1 MATPKRHYHNNEQ
14 VYYKRLKLAIL
25 GIVLVPTVVLAMFV
39 FFGPTI
45 GSLFGIVSINRNFDN
60 NTDKVAPPP
69 PIFDNPPKA
78 VGSNNITLKGFAEAG
93 TTIKLYVNG
102 PEKGS
107 SVTTTEGTFEIS
119 GIELIEG
126 RNSIFAKTIDA
137 TGNESDK
144 SATLSIE
151 VDNSKPKIDI
161 ESPKNN
167 DVVRNLN
174 KRVFITGKLS
184 EKATITI
191 NEKLAVLR
199 PDFTFEFPLGVE
211 PGKHEIKIKAT
222 DEAGNFAEET
232 INITYV
238 QESGN

>member
-1 MATPKRHYHNNEQ
+1 MTTSKRHYHNNEQ
-14 VYYKRLKLAIL
+14 VYYKKLKLAIL

-78 VGSNNITLKGFAEAG
+78 VSEKSITLKGFAEAG
-93 TTIKLYVNG
+93 TTVKLFVNG

-107 SVTTTEGTFEIS
+107 AVTTAEGTFEIS
-119 GIELIEG
+119 GVELIDG
-126 RNSIFAKTIDA
+126 RNSLFAKTADSA
-137 TGNESDK
+137 GNESDK
-144 SATLSIE
+144 SATLNID
-151 VDNSKPKIDI
+151 VDNTNPKIDI

-174 KRVFITGKLS
+174 KRVFIKGKIS

-191 NEKLAVLR
+191 NDKLAVLR

-211 PGKHEIKIKAT
+211 PGKREIKIKAV
-222 DEAGNFAEET
+222 DEAGNSSEET
-232 INITYV
+232 FTITYL
-238 QESGN
+238 QESEN